1 MEYSNLMSAKEM
13 FRLYRGCHYYMV
25 HDGVYSDYKKFNVPR
40 EVEHEWLQE
49 MKKEA
54 FDNLNQASNNKSR
67 ADAFAK
73 YGDLIK
79 LLKDSK
85 GLKYMV
91 DYNRKNIHLFD
102 SNTLLLNVLMIIDT
116 ARALEDSKL
125 ASEVK
130 NEVLTIL
137 KNALKKP
144 IYISDDYRENGA
156 FPDYLTDEKIAS
168 NMKSAIQYWENRELK

>member
-1 MEYSNLMSAKEM
+1 MEYSDLISAKEM
-13 FRLYRGCHYYMV
+13 FRLYRGSHYFMV
-25 HDGVYSDYKKFNVPR
+25 HDGVYSDYKKFNVTR

-54 FDNLNQASNNKSR
+54 FDKLEQASNNRSR
-67 ADAFAK
+67 ADAFAE

-79 LLKDSK
+79 LLKDAE
-85 GLKYMV
+85 GFRYML
-91 DYNRKNIHLFD
+91 DHNRKNMHLFD
-102 SNTLLLNVLMIIDT
+102 SNTLLRNALMIIDT
-116 ARALEDSKL
+116 ARALQDSIS

-144 IYISDDYRENGA
+144 IYISDDYKENGA
-156 FPDYLTDEKIAS
+156 FPDYLTAEKIAS
-168 NMKSAIQYWENRELK
+168 NMKSTIRYWESRELK